1 MFLFEKHVPPTSAV
15 VSSGV
20 ILCPSTG
27 AAIMEV
33 TSNTI
38 LRTVVLVIFITVY
51 QKYEDKHDGRR
62 KEEKQTDRYTQDSAK
77 FQILLTTVTGLSME
91 TVVVKYVG
99 NEGNT
104 EQNFSLYTS
113 TNE

>member
-1 MFLFEKHVPPTSAV
+1 MILWLFLFKKHVPPTSAV

-20 ILCPSTG
+20 ILCPSTR

-62 KEEKQTDRYTQDSAK
+62 KEEKQNRSLHTR
-77 FQILLTTVTGLSME
+77 LTKIPNSSYNREG
-91 TVVVKYVG
+91 VKYG
-99 NEGNT
+99 NGGCKIRW
-104 EQNFSLYTS
+104 
-113 TNE
+113 